1 MPACSYFWSLS
12 IEICSFFSI
21 FCLMVGSAISIFY
34 HLRIFNKN
42 VCISS
47 KVSLINKV
55 HNKLLTAFRNFIMI
69 KNIIV
74 VYEKFFNIFQRL
86 FLFCLVR
93 SVFNFFF
100 ISASVEVSRSTL
112 FISNSVFINF
122 SSSMIACFLL
132 STSVSR
138 FGSLYI
144 FSSTSLSLYL
154 FEDA

>member
-42 VCISS
+42 VCISN

-74 VYEKFFNIFQRL
+74 AYEKFFNIFQRL
-86 FLFCLVR
+86 FLFCLV
-93 SVFNFFF
+93 FNFF

-154 FEDA
+154 FGDA